1 MLEAG
6 TVSADDGLRARAPQ
20 EVPLRPPPP
29 PARHARALISARQCL
44 ISSFPTRLESRPF
57 DNMLLVMSSSERK
70 EYFLGS
76 ARKNKNAVE
85 LRLECRRFLV
95 EGGREMRSRPFL
107 RSA

>member
-57 DNMLLVMSSSERK
+57 DNMLLVMSSSRGT
-70 EYFLGS
+70 EYFYLRRSRAGLT
-76 ARKNKNAVE
+76 E
-85 LRLECRRFLV
+85 LRFSSPSSLKVQILSFCEIAIF
-95 EGGREMRSRPFL
+95 
-107 RSA
+107 